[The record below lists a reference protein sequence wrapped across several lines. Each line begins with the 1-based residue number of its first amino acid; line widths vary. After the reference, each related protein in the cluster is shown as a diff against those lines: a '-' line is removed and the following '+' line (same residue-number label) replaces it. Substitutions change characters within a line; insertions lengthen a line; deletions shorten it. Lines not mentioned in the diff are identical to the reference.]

1 MKTILKRKTSQVL
14 LDKYY
19 NLDGTIIDEGDEVI
33 KLPKDSTLEIT
44 EIKQKIY
51 DYEFEV
57 WQVKVN
63 GEKFATDYE
72 ITGYAVEPD
81 QIVLH
86 ACTGCG

>member
-19 NLDGTIIDEGDEVI
+19 DLDGNIINEGDEVI

-44 EIKQKIY
+44 EVKRKMF
-51 DYEFEV
+51 DDEFEG
-57 WQVKVN
+57 WLVKVN
-63 GEKFATDYE
+63 GEKFAEDYE
-72 ITGYAVEPD
+72 ITVDAIEPD
-81 QIVLH
+81 KIVLH

>member
-19 NLDGTIIDEGDEVI
+19 DLDGNIINEGDEVI

-44 EIKQKIY
+44 EVKRKMF

-57 WQVKVN
+57 WLVKVN
-63 GEKFATDYE
+63 GEKFAEDYE
-72 ITGYAVEPD
+72 ITGYAIEPD

>member
-1 MKTILKRKTSQVL
+1 MKTILKRKTNQVL

-33 KLPKDSTLEIT
+33 KLPDDSTLEIT
-44 EIKQKIY
+44 EKKQNLY
-51 DYEFEV
+51 GYEFEV
-57 WQVKVN
+57 WQVTVN
-63 GEKFATDYE
+63 GKKFATDYE
-72 ITGYAVEPD
+72 ITGYAIEPD

>member
-44 EIKQKIY
+44 EIKQKLY